1 MISVDR
7 QDGVIQVELDRGVT
21 NAINL
26 ELVEELTR
34 IVRQT
39 GEATDVRALVIAGS
53 NDKFFSI
60 GFDLPHLLT
69 LAREQMEG
77 FYRAFNQLSL
87 DLYMLP
93 KPTVAA
99 LTGHSVAGG
108 CILALTCDYRFVAEG
123 KKLMGLN
130 EIKLGLPV
138 PYPADCMLRSLI
150 GVRAARDILDSG
162 ALFHPEQARELGL
175 VDQVLPLEQ
184 VRREALARAE
194 ALGAEPQQAAFA
206 MIKQNRIE
214 AVVSQVQAQ
223 LEAKQ
228 QYFLECWFRA
238 ETQERLREA
247 AGKF

>member
-7 QDGVIQVELDRGVT
+7 QGGVIKVELDRGVT

-34 IVRQT
+34 IVRQSA
-39 GEATDVRALVIAGS
+39 EATDVRALVIAGS

-69 LAREQMEG
+69 LAREQMEV

-87 DLYMLP
+87 DLYTFP

-99 LTGHSVAGG
+99 LTGHTVAGG

-130 EIKLGLPV
+130 EIKLGVPV
-138 PYPADCMLRSLI
+138 PYPADCMLRSLT

-162 ALFHPEQARELGL
+162 ALFRPEQARELGL
-175 VDQVLPLEQ
+175 VDQVLPLAQ

-194 ALGAEPQQAAFA
+194 ALGAEPQQAFA

-223 LEAKQ
+223 LEARQ

-238 ETQERLREA
+238 KTQERLREA
-247 AGKF
+247 ASRF